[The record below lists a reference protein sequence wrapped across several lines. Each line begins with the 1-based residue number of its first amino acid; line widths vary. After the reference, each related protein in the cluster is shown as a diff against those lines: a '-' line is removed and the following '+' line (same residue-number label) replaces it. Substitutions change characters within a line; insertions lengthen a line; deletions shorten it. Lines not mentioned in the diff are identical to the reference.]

1 MVGGTRWSSCTV
13 GWLRL
18 WGSLGSES
26 ADIRYGAVSLGWL
39 NLSIIK
45 RNIKEA

>member
-1 MVGGTRWSSCTV
+1 
-13 GWLRL
+13 
-18 WGSLGSES
+18 LGSES